1 MIWTPLFR
9 STDLTESSV
18 VDFVIFFTCSQNLTG
33 IAQACR
39 KHTVVPPRRHRANCN
54 PMHPIPITSS
64 KRARCPE
71 ERRGL
76 RASYQ
81 RCGWDQ

>member
-39 KHTVVPPRRHRANCN
+39 KHTEYPN
-54 PMHPIPITSS
+54 PKFQSGDSRSVLLSVS
-64 KRARCPE
+64 K
-71 ERRGL
+71 
-76 RASYQ
+76 
-81 RCGWDQ
+81 